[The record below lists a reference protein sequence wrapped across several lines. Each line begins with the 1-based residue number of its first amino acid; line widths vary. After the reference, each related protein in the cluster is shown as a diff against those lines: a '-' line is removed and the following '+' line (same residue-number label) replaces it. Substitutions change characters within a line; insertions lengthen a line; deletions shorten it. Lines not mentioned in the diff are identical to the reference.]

1 MASIVRR
8 IKKDKLLPRIFV
20 LLISSFV
27 LTFIYNKFLVTNHI
41 VIGGVSGLAILIE
54 EVFHISTTLFINIA
68 NVILVG
74 LSFIFLG
81 KKKTIEQLIGCVVYI
96 VMLNITS
103 PLAKMVEFNFD
114 SLMLMVIVV
123 SIVYGVCNGLIFRA
137 GYSTGGTDFL
147 AQILSEKLNK
157 SMTQI
162 SLIIQVLII
171 STSVFIF
178 GLEEVMLSI
187 FIIYVSNKIT
197 NSVLFGISSNKMVM
211 VVSDKN
217 GEIEDEV
224 MNKLGVG
231 TTILKAKGGY
241 EGDKRQVILC
251 VVHNAQYA
259 KFKNIVLKTDKKAFM
274 MSSISYEVNG
284 GTKYRVLPF

>member
-1 MASIVRR
+1 
-8 IKKDKLLPRIFV
+8 
-20 LLISSFV
+20 
-27 LTFIYNKFLVTNHI
+27 
-41 VIGGVSGLAILIE
+41 
-54 EVFHISTTLFINIA
+54 
-68 NVILVG
+68 
-74 LSFIFLG
+74 
-81 KKKTIEQLIGCVVYI
+81 
-96 VMLNITS
+96 
-103 PLAKMVEFNFD
+103 MVEFNFD